1 MSDSILNTPGGT
13 GQIPAG
19 KVLVGDGYT
28 GDLAT
33 FNGKIFVID
42 LENLPDP
49 LNPLNLPPNTMR
61 VKFKS
66 GYTPTM
72 GDTQTLVD
80 ATNNIWDIGK
90 TRNEWNSL
98 FNESSETHNLLEVL
112 GANTKNVTDMTSLFH
127 YCTSLTNVAL
137 FDTSNVTNMTQMFY
151 NCTSLITVP
160 LFNTSKVTKMFNM
173 FRWDNN
179 LISVPLFDTSNVTEF
194 DYVFATCTSLTSIPL
209 FDTSKMVN
217 VKSCF
222 ESCVS
227 VNTGILDLYN
237 RMINQTNPPTSYD
250 YCFHNCGRNS
260 TTGAAELAQ
269 IPNEWKDVWNP

>member
-1 MSDSILNTPGGT
+1 MANLILNTPGGA
-13 GQIPAG
+13 GQVPAG
-19 KVLVGDGYT
+19 KSLVG
-28 GDLAT
+28 AKNN
-33 FNGKIFVID
+33 NGTVVNGFTNKLFVID

-49 LNPLNLPPNTMR
+49 LNPLNLPPNTIR
-61 VKFKS
+61 VKFSS

-80 ATNNIWDIGK
+80 STNNVWDIVR
-90 TRNEWNSL
+90 TSNNWNAL

-112 GANTKNVTDMTSLFH
+112 GANTKNVTEMISLFH

-151 NCTSLITVP
+151 HCTSLTTVP
-160 LFNTSKVTKMFNM
+160 LFNTSKVTNMFNM

-179 LISVPLFDTSNVTEF
+179 LTSVPLFDTSNVTKF
-194 DYVFATCTSLTSIPL
+194 DYVFENCTSLTSIPL
-209 FDTSKMVN
+209 FNTSKMEDVE
-217 VKSCF
+217 SCF
-222 ESCVS
+222 HNCVS

-237 RMINQTNPPTSYD
+237 QMINQSNPPTSHN
-250 YCFHNCGRNS
+250 YCFNACGRNS

-269 IPNEWKDVWNP
+269 IPSDWK